1 MATNVALNSVYI
13 TWFIFTF
20 QHKSAE
26 GIPQLLLKNM
36 LVDSFKHKGLRRRLV
51 DELVAMGISDANVVA
66 AILAVPRHYFLS
78 SAFLE
83 YAYENKAFQIGA
95 GQTISH
101 PYTVAFQSQLLQ
113 IEKGMKV
120 LEIGTGSGFQTSVL
134 CEMGAKVFSVERQK
148 LLHDNAK
155 ILLKQMGYKATL
167 SYGDG
172 YKGLPGYAPFDRVLI
187 TCAVPIIPE
196 ELLMQLKPGGKLIM
210 PYGEGETQQ
219 MMVVAEKEDG
229 SFESSFHGQFS
240 FVPMLE
246 KRTSHTR

>member
-1 MATNVALNSVYI
+1 LNSVYI
-13 TWFIFTF
+13 TWLIFTF
-20 QHKSAE
+20 QHECAE
-26 GIPQLLLKNM
+26 GIQQLHLKNM
-36 LVDSFKHKGLRRRLV
+36 LLDSFKHKGLRRRLV
-51 DELVAMGISDANVVA
+51 DELAQMGISDPAVLSALN
-66 AILAVPRHYFLS
+66 AVPRHHFLS

-134 CEMGAKVFSVERQK
+134 CEMGAKVFSIERQK

-155 ILLKQMGYKATL
+155 LLLMQMGYKATL

-172 YKGLPGYAPFDRVLI
+172 YKGMPGYAPFDRVLI
-187 TCAVPIIPE
+187 TCAVPVVPE
-196 ELLMQLKPGGKLIM
+196 ELIMQLKPGGRLIM
-210 PYGEGETQQ
+210 PYGEGEIQQ
-219 MMVVAEKEDG
+219 MMVIDEKEDG
-229 SFESSFHGQFS
+229 TFESSFHGKFS

-246 KRTSHTR
+246 KRTSNAH

>member
-1 MATNVALNSVYI
+1 
-13 TWFIFTF
+13 
-20 QHKSAE
+20 
-26 GIPQLLLKNM
+26 M
-36 LVDSFKHKGLRRRLV
+36 LVDNFKHKGLRRKLV
-51 DELVAMGISDANVVA
+51 EELVAMGINDPQVIESLNK
-66 AILAVPRHYFLS
+66 VPRHHFLS

-101 PYTVAFQSQLLQ
+101 PFTVAFQSQLLELQ
-113 IEKGMKV
+113 KGMKV

-134 CEMGAKVFSVERQK
+134 CEMGAKVFSIERHK

-155 ILLKQMGYKATL
+155 KLLQSMGYKATL

-172 YKGLPGYAPFDRVLI
+172 YKGMPSYAPFDRVLI
-187 TCAVPIIPE
+187 TCAVPVVPE

-210 PYGEGETQQ
+210 PYGQGEVQQ
-219 MMVVAEKEDG
+219 MMVIDEKEDG
-229 SFESSFHGQFS
+229 SFETSFHGEFS

-246 KRTSHTR
+246 KRTSV